1 MEVAMSAIGQKPK
14 LFISSHSDYRR
25 EDFIFARTQ
34 SCTLRELPWD
44 KRIKPLRSWDSILY
58 SALGIAGAVFL
69 TLDLLR

>member
-1 MEVAMSAIGQKPK
+1 MSAIGHKPK

-34 SCTLRELPWD
+34 SCALRDMPWD
-44 KRIKPLRSWDSILY
+44 NRIKPLRSWDSIIFT
-58 SALGIAGAVFL
+58 ALGFAGAVLL